1 MKTVENVEATALP
14 IAQRFDKS
22 AKVSYWEGHGRERL
36 YIKYPDLVEY
46 YRDGGWIDLK
56 SGFRNYPFKK
66 VAKVEKSESFIG
78 TTKTTKLVYANE
90 FEERACKILDEIA
103 DQIFIKP

>member
-1 MKTVENVEATALP
+1 MKTVENVEAAALP

-22 AKVSYWEGHGRERL
+22 AKVSYWEGYGHERL
-36 YIKYPDLVEY
+36 YIKYPDLVEHY
-46 YRDGGWIDLK
+46 LYGGWIDLK
-56 SGFRNYPFKK
+56 TGFKSYPFKK
-66 VAKVEKSESFIG
+66 VVKVEKSESFIG
-78 TTKTTKLVYANE
+78 TTKTTKLVYANK